1 MKTLAIT
8 NELTL
13 GAVPPVETVEPVA
26 EPRPAPKPR
35 PRLEV
40 LLSPEAEHRGGT
52 HRTAEHR
59 LAPSRGATGRAA
71 MSLEPAMV
79 GPVGAVHRAEHL
91 EVLAR
96 ALESVGRGS
105 RIELLPVGTRRFHP
119 IAARVQTATVAAEPG
134 AERTPEPASG
144 KSSLIGWMRR
154 SIGSLRGARDGR
166 PSPESGQGLEAH
178 RTHDPS
184 HRPGPRA
191 QGEGDA
197 GGSGTP
203 WSDWSRTSRREG
215 GYSFYVAFS
224 LLWIV
229 CHLAVTN
236 CAAADR
242 GAPKT
247 GDHRLA
253 GDPGIVPALAPEGR
267 DSAETAPAPSVI
279 ADLAGDSLAITF
291 KITTGNNVGLTLF
304 NDGFFG
310 NNFANRQP
318 SFEYP
323 LGSNIDH
330 MVRGGIWIGALT
342 AEGDTLVSTA
352 TKDGSIGSRALDSE
366 FLPAQSGISELSILP
381 NSRYFSREARSEQDF
396 RTSYTDAQPRTIG
409 DEDHVPLNVKVNLET
424 LLFSFEPFDAIVIAN
439 MNIVNTHPTDALF
452 NVYLGFYS
460 ELATGYKDP
469 ALTDPFRGWFR
480 QKDIAYVDSLRMVSE
495 HHYNLDSGQ
504 APSWAGIVL
513 LGTRPVPVSKQ
524 QVSFNWWNWNTE
536 EGPVNDAQR
545 YAMMANGSIDATGA
559 LEAPNNDP
567 VQLLSVGPIPI
578 LEAGDTLT
586 VSWAF
591 VGGDP
596 DRRTGRT
603 AEQDLAFNAGWAQT
617 AFDLNFNIPV
627 PPPSP
632 DLKVIPGHGK
642 VTLRWKDD
650 PERFIDPKSRQ
661 MDFEGYRVYISE
673 DRLESEFRRVREVDL
688 VDSVFYNTGLEA
700 LVDPITIDGESYK
713 YRYDIGGLKD
723 GFKYWVSVTAFDT
736 GTQEIESLESGLA
749 QNRTFVIPGTPA
761 AGQGGESTVKVF
773 PNPYR
778 GDAAWDGSLRR
789 DRYLWFVN
797 LPPRCT
803 IRIYTLA
810 GDLVDTIPFDQST
823 YRATEIRGIYDPT
836 DVRNPEGDVPTLSG
850 GMAAWDLV
858 TRSDQGVA
866 SGLYLFAV
874 EDAATGKTQHGKFLI
889 LK

>member
-1 MKTLAIT
+1 AQPGG
-8 NELTL
+8 EH
-13 GAVPPVETVEPVA
+13 EH
-26 EPRPAPKPR
+26 APDASR
-35 PRLEV
+35 TDE
-40 LLSPEAEHRGGT
+40 SSHRRGT
-52 HRTAEHR
+52 HT
-59 LAPSRGATGRAA
+59 
-71 MSLEPAMV
+71 
-79 GPVGAVHRAEHL
+79 
-91 EVLAR
+91 
-96 ALESVGRGS
+96 
-105 RIELLPVGTRRFHP
+105 
-119 IAARVQTATVAAEPG
+119 
-134 AERTPEPASG
+134 
-144 KSSLIGWMRR
+144 
-154 SIGSLRGARDGR
+154 
-166 PSPESGQGLEAH
+166 
-178 RTHDPS
+178 
-184 HRPGPRA
+184 
-191 QGEGDA
+191 QGEVD
-197 GGSGTP
+197 GSGASP
-203 WSDWSRTSRREG
+203 AWGDWSRTSRREG

-224 LLWIV
+224 LLLLV
-229 CHLAVTN
+229 SHLAWSN
-236 CAAADR
+236 CQAAER
-242 GAPKT
+242 GARGA
-247 GDHRLA
+247 GDHRLP
-253 GDPGIVPALAPEGR
+253 GDSGLVPDLGSEEDR
-267 DSAETAPAPSVI
+267 SADFGLRAPSS
-279 ADLAGDSLAITF
+279 ADPAGDSLAITF

-330 MVRGGIWIGALT
+330 MVRGGVWIGALT

-366 FLPAQSGISELSILP
+366 FLPAERGITELSILP

-396 RTSYTDAQPRTIG
+396 RTSYSDAQPRTIG
-409 DEDHVPLNVKVNLET
+409 DEDHLPLNVKVNLET

-452 NVYLGFYS
+452 NVYLGFYT

-504 APSWAGIVL
+504 APSWAGLVL

-567 VQLLSVGPIPI
+567 VQMLSVGPIPI

-650 PERFIDPKSRQ
+650 PERFIDPKSRL

-700 LVDPITIDGESYK
+700 LVDPVTIDGESFR